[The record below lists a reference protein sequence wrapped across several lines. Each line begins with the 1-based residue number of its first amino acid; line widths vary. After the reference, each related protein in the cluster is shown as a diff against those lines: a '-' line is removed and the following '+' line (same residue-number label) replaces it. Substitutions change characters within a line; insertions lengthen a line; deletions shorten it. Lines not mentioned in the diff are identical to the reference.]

1 MPKYPIAVIPYSC
14 LSPSACSALAA
25 AIDDA
30 IEIFSKWQLPTGMST
45 RLLKARGRLLEVVKQ
60 GSYGET
66 SDEIFETGKA
76 ILLANDFYLI
86 SRTLTDDRADPIAE
100 ELEVAL
106 GGTLTEVET
115 KKKTPFDLQSQFW
128 FGTVLAHSRLH
139 PSVPDSRKRRPDY
152 LINVDTLLCGVEI
165 KRPESEPSAKR
176 ALSTAASQLNE
187 YGLPGVIVLD
197 LSRCIGADDLIL
209 HSGEPTARQIVNDRF
224 YPLANQLI
232 RAVGSYARSNKFDR
246 VLVLQMYARFFH
258 WTVGGINDADMGFF
272 FKSTVFPDACSGLVV
287 KQSERIRDL
296 IAGGL
301 ERISGNPLHL
311 KRTWN

>member
-1 MPKYPIAVIPYSC
+1 MSKYPIAVIPYSR

-30 IEIFSKWQLPTGMST
+30 LEVFSNWQLPTGMST
-45 RLLKARGRLLEVVKQ
+45 RLLRARSRLLEVATH

-66 SDEIFETGKA
+66 PAELYKTGKA

-86 SRTLTDDRADPIAE
+86 SRTLTDDRAGPIAE
-100 ELEVAL
+100 ELEAAL

-128 FGTVLAHSRLH
+128 FGMVLAHSRLH

-197 LSRCIGADDLIL
+197 LSRCVGADDLIL
-209 HSGEPTARQIVNDRF
+209 HSGEVSARQIVNDRF

-232 RAVGSYARSNKFDR
+232 SIVGNYSRSNKFDR
-246 VLVLQMYARFFH
+246 ILVLQMYARFFN
-258 WTVGGINDADMGFF
+258 WTVGSINYADMGFF
-272 FKSTVFPDACSGLVV
+272 FKSTVFPDACSGLVI

-296 IAGGL
+296 IASGL
-301 ERISGNPLHL
+301 ERISGNPLEM
-311 KRTWN
+311 KRTWS